1 MGPPHPD
8 RVPAVR
14 VLLVGDSGCGKTSLA
29 RLLAEG
35 AAPAE
40 APLPT
45 QGCDV
50 FVRLVQVPDPGGGAP
65 KAPKAAAQRLFAALR
80 RVLGL

>member
-8 RVPAVR
+8 RVPSVR
-14 VLLVGDSGCGKTSLA
+14 VAVLGDAGVGKTSLA
-29 RLLAEG
+29 QLLAEG
-35 AAPAE
+35 AQPAE

-50 FVRLVQVPDPGGGAP
+50 FVRLVQVPDPGGGA
-65 KAPKAAAQRLFAALR
+65 FAAGAFWQR
-80 RVLGL
+80 RTREHGAEAFF

>member
-8 RVPAVR
+8 RVPSVR
-14 VLLVGDSGCGKTSLA
+14 VLLVGDSGCGKTFLA

-50 FVRLVQVPDPGGGAP
+50 FVRLVQVPDPGGGA
-65 KAPKAAAQRLFAALR
+65 AEALFGSAARVLR
-80 RVLGL
+80 R